1 MSQRAVILVCAYD
14 KVSVSISCV
23 DIWNAISMKISVCF
37 LAANKVLL
45 QLGYFGQTAAV
56 WQFCQ

>member
-14 KVSVSISCV
+14 KVNVSISCV

-37 LAANKVLL
+37 LAANTVLL
-45 QLGYFGQTAAV
+45 
-56 WQFCQ
+56 

>member
-14 KVSVSISCV
+14 KVNVSISCV

-37 LAANKVLL
+37 LAANTVLL

-56 WQFCQ
+56 WQSCQ